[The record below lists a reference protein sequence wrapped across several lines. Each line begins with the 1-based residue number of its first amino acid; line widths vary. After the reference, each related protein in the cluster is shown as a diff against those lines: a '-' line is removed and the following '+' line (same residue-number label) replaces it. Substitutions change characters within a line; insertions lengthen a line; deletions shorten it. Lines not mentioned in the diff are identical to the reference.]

1 VTPLSV
7 RDKVANLAGRYC
19 AAVLSGDAKDFADCW
34 STDASWVVPG
44 GHQHE
49 GRDRIASVFEKVR
62 EPFRLCVQEL
72 LSGVVE
78 PLGPD
83 AATAVWQIREL
94 QWRTDG
100 TQTFVIGTY
109 TDDCARDADGVWRF
123 TRREFADLA
132 RGTF

>member
-19 AAVLSGDAKDFADCW
+19 AAVVSGDAKDFADCW
-34 STDASWVVPG
+34 THDARWVVPG
-44 GHQHE
+44 GHEHE
-49 GRDRIASVFEKVR
+49 GREHIARVFEKVR
-62 EPFRLCVQEL
+62 VPFRLCVQEL

-78 PLGPD
+78 PRGND
-83 AATAVWQIREL
+83 AATATWQIREL

-109 TDDCARDADGVWRF
+109 TDDCERDTDGIWRF
-123 TRREFADLA
+123 TRREFSVIE

>member
-1 VTPLSV
+1 VNHPTV

-19 AAVLSGDAKDFADCW
+19 AAVLSGDPDDFADCW
-34 STDASWVVPG
+34 AEDAEWVVPG
-44 GHQHE
+44 GYTYE
-49 GRDRIASVFEKVR
+49 GRERIARVFAKVR

-78 PLGPD
+78 PRGHD
-83 AATAVWQIREL
+83 SGSAVWQIREL

-100 TQTFVIGTY
+100 TQTYVIGTY
-109 TDDCARDADGVWRF
+109 TDDCARGHDGVWRF
-123 TRREFADLA
+123 TRREFAEVQ